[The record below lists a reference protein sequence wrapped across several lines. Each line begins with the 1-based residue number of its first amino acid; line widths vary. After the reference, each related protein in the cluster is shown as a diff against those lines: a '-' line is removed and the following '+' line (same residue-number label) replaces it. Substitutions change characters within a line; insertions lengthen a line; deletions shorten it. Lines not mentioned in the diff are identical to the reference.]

1 MPSPIFNAMN
11 RQPAANPIFSMFG
24 GFSNFQNQ
32 FQNFAQQMQGQMN
45 PQMQVQQLLNSGR
58 MTQQQFE
65 NIRSI
70 ANGIMGTN
78 Y

>member
-11 RQPAANPIFSMFG
+11 RQPASNPIFSMFG
-24 GFSNFQNQ
+24 GFNNFQSQ